1 MNYTG
6 DFASDRLTLIES
18 GSIPS
23 FEFIYRDNYE
33 LKDTRYNMYGVN
45 YKLWLQQAAAL
56 YQEMNTALKDCQA
69 AKIVGHEQVAK
80 GVNRTAFDNGVVLY
94 VNYNEAPVSVGDI
107 RIEAKGF
114 TRVEEGKTVSEAAK
128 SRKRK
133 SISLEK
139 KRTRWGYAFA
149 LPFAIGFV
157 LFFLSPLILYFIL
170 GFSKLSLTG
179 EGMQLLPV
187 GLDNF
192 RQVLFVQ
199 VGYFDSVL
207 KSLGELLLTSP
218 AIVLYSFFVA
228 TLLNQK
234 FRGRGLARA
243 IFFLP
248 VIMASGIAA
257 VSNNDSLMKYAIHAV
272 SGEVSLS
279 GNEDKTS
286 MVKGLMELLGTT
298 FSPQLFSFV
307 SELVGKIYTI
317 TMSSGVQILIF
328 LAGLQG
334 ISPSLYEASS
344 HRRRDGLGKL
354 LENHFADD
362 QSSRAG
368 QQRIH
373 RGGSAGRLD
382 QHRDYGYVSNR
393 FEPKSIRL

>member
-1 MNYTG
+1 M
-6 DFASDRLTLIES
+6 
-18 GSIPS
+18 
-23 FEFIYRDNYE
+23 
-33 LKDTRYNMYGVN
+33 
-45 YKLWLQQAAAL
+45 
-56 YQEMNTALKDCQA
+56 
-69 AKIVGHEQVAK
+69 
-80 GVNRTAFDNGVVLY
+80 
-94 VNYNEAPVSVGDI
+94 
-107 RIEAKGF
+107 
-114 TRVEEGKTVSEAAK
+114 SEAAK

-257 VSNNDSLMKYAIHAV
+257 VSNNDSLMKYTIHAV

-344 HRRRDGLGKL
+344 IEGATGW
-354 LENHFADD
+354 ENFWKITLPMISPVVLVNSVYIVVD
-362 QSSRAG
+362 QL
-368 QQRIH
+368 
-373 RGGSAGRLD
+373 GGSTNTVIMDMYQTALS
-382 QHRDYGYVSNR
+382 QNQFGYSSAKGLIYFSLIFAVVGLVIFVLSKFVYYEDR
-393 FEPKSIRL
+393 